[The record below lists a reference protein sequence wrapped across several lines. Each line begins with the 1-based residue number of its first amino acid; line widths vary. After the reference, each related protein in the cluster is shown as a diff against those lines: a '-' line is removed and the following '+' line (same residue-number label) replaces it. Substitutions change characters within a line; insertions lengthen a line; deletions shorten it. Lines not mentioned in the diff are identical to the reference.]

1 MKVLISGAS
10 IAGPVLAY
18 WLNHYGYDV
27 TVVER
32 APRLRRTGGH
42 AVDLFRPGMDIS
54 ECMGVL
60 PRIEAKATGT
70 TSMTV
75 HREGKRP
82 VTIDMTKIFSA
93 VSDRHVEVM
102 RDDLSEIYHDATSA
116 DVEYVFGDTITGID
130 DDLVSFAHGAPR
142 RFDIVVGADGLHS
155 GVRRLV
161 FGDQQEHFIG
171 GHLAVATAPKGTLDG
186 EMINHM
192 RPGRMAARYGAASLD
207 DERITFLFRGD
218 HPLDYHHRDTARQK
232 EILRT
237 AFTGVH
243 PQVDEWLG
251 ELDRTPA
258 FYFDSITQLR
268 LDTWSRGRVTLV
280 GDAGFCPGPAVG
292 GSTSLAVLGAYV
304 LAGELAAAGGDHTR
318 AFPAYEREMLD
329 LVRQSR
335 AFALGAAKALIPTSK
350 AGVWGLVAGARL
362 LSALPASVGRAVAK
376 LNDKGVRMH
385 DSMTVKDYQVALNS

>member
-18 WLNHYGYDV
+18 WLNHYGFDV

-32 APRLRRTGGH
+32 APQLRKTGGH

-54 ECMGVL
+54 ERMGVL

-70 TSMTV
+70 TRMTV
-75 HREGKRP
+75 CREGKAP
-82 VTIDMTKIFSA
+82 ATIDMTKIFSA

-102 RDDLSEIYHDATSA
+102 RDDLSEIYVDAA
-116 DVEYVFGDTITGID
+116 GDGVEYVFGDRITGID
-130 DDLVSFAHGAPR
+130 DDLVSFEHGAAR

-161 FGDQQEHFIG
+161 FGDEPEYFIG
-171 GHLAVATAPKGTLDG
+171 GYLAVATAPKGALDG
-186 EMINHM
+186 EMITHV
-192 RPGRMAARYGAASLD
+192 RPGRLAGRYGARPLA
-207 DERITFLFRGD
+207 DERITFLFRSD
-218 HPLDYHHRDTARQK
+218 HQLDYHYRDTARQK
-232 EILRT
+232 EILHT
-237 AFTGVH
+237 TFGGMH
-243 PQVDEWLG
+243 PQVDEWLA
-251 ELDRTPA
+251 EVDRTQA

-268 LDTWSRGRVTLV
+268 MESWSRGRVTLV

-304 LAGELAAAGGDHTR
+304 LAGELAEAGGDYAR
-318 AFPAYEREMLD
+318 AFPAYEREMSD
-329 LVRQSR
+329 IVRQSR
-335 AFALGAAKALIPTSK
+335 AFALGAAKTLVPTSK
-350 AGVWGLVAGARL
+350 AGLWGLVAGARL
-362 LSALPASVGRAVAK
+362 VSALPSGVSKALAK

-385 DSMTVKDYQVALNS
+385 DSMRVKDYGVALTS